1 MIHVATVHWKDNR
14 FIEPQQKFIKK
25 NLDNFKVWAYLDKI
39 EHSLYNPSDFFYCA
53 DSEIQKG
60 EAGAPFHGQ
69 KLQSLFNKI
78 KSHPETNDDDVIVFL
93 DGDAWPIQHLND
105 FIFRELKKFPLI
117 AVVREENAG
126 DQQPHPCFCFC
137 RVGFWKNHNLN
148 WRYGLLDNKNYPTRQ
163 DVGGF
168 LLQYLKNKKIEWK
181 KLTRTKSLD
190 KHPVFYGVYGDLVY
204 HHGAGYR
211 DAICTMEDI
220 LKKLPRVKK
229 TDHLNF
235 SKYNDLF

>member
-60 EAGAPFHGQ
+60 EAEAPLHGQ

-105 FIFRELKKFPLI
+105 FIFRELKKISFNSGCKR
-117 AVVREENAG
+117 REFRRPAA
-126 DQQPHPCFCFC
+126 PSM
-137 RVGFWKNHNLN
+137 
-148 WRYGLLDNKNYPTRQ
+148 
-163 DVGGF
+163 F
-168 LLQYLKNKKIEWK
+168 LFL
-181 KLTRTKSLD
+181 S
-190 KHPVFYGVYGDLVY
+190 G
-204 HHGAGYR
+204 
-211 DAICTMEDI
+211 
-220 LKKLPRVKK
+220 
-229 TDHLNF
+229 
-235 SKYNDLF
+235 